1 MKNKFNYRVCTNLEQ
16 SKQLINLGL
25 TLETADMH
33 LEYISDGIFLPG
45 IGFNIHYCSFEYIP
59 AWSLSR
65 LIEICNEMSDKEISI
80 KQNPFEHIISI
91 LVEKQK
97 TDIFKKYFVLKK

>member
-45 IGFNIHYCSFEYIP
+45 IGFNIHYCT
-59 AWSLSR
+59 
-65 LIEICNEMSDKEISI
+65 EIGGCFGKIGNSI
-80 KQNPFEHIISI
+80 R
-91 LVEKQK
+91 
-97 TDIFKKYFVLKK
+97 